1 MANTTL
7 ALSILAGLAIIL
19 ALVIP
24 LLNAIPKLSSFISLR
39 WSCVSVILLVMV
51 GVVIDF
57 EPLADSTRD
66 IALKGGLIIVA
77 AFIILRTVE
86 KILANGWLKGM
97 NIRGTVTKGDTVATV
112 EIKKDETT
120 VEVKDSTEENKEEKE
135 AVEEENKDKE
145 ESKE

>member
-1 MANTTL
+1 MVNTTL

-39 WSCVSVILLVMV
+39 WSCVSVILLIMV

-57 EPLADSTRD
+57 EPLADTTRD

-77 AFIILRTVE
+77 AFIILRTIE
-86 KILANGWLKGM
+86 KVLANGWLKGM
-97 NIRGTVTKGDTVATV
+97 NIKGTVTKGDIVATV
-112 EIKKDETT
+112 DIKKDEAK
-120 VEVKDSTEENKEEKE
+120 VEVKDSTEENEEEKE
-135 AVEEENKDKE
+135 AVEDSDNKEENKE
-145 ESKE
+145 

>member
-7 ALSILAGLAIIL
+7 ALSVLAGLALIL
-19 ALVIP
+19 ALIIP

-39 WSCVSVILLVMV
+39 WSCVSVILLIMV

-57 EPLADSTRD
+57 EPLADTTRD

-77 AFIILRTVE
+77 AFIILRTIE
-86 KILANGWLKGM
+86 KVLANGWLKGM
-97 NIRGTVTKGDTVATV
+97 NIKGTVTKGDIVATV
-112 EIKKDETT
+112 DIKKDEAK

-135 AVEEENKDKE
+135 AVEGSDNKEENNE
-145 ESKE
+145 

>member
-39 WSCVSVILLVMV
+39 WSCVSVILLIMV

-57 EPLADSTRD
+57 EPLADTTRD

-77 AFIILRTVE
+77 AFIILRTIE
-86 KILANGWLKGM
+86 KVLANGWLKGM
-97 NIRGTVTKGDTVATV
+97 NIKGTVTKGDIVATV
-112 EIKKDETT
+112 DIKKDEAK
-120 VEVKDSTEENKEEKE
+120 VEVKDSTEENEEEKE
-135 AVEEENKDKE
+135 AVEDSDNKEENKE
-145 ESKE
+145 

>member
-77 AFIILRTVE
+77 AFIILRTIE
-86 KILANGWLKGM
+86 KILANGWLNKVNVKGT
-97 NIRGTVTKGDTVATV
+97 IQKGDTVATV

-120 VEVKDSTEENKEEKE
+120 VEVKDSTEENKEE
-135 AVEEENKDKE
+135 NKDKE
-145 ESKE
+145 

>member
-7 ALSILAGLAIIL
+7 ALSILAGLALIL

-39 WSCVSVILLVMV
+39 WSCVSVILLIMV

-57 EPLADSTRD
+57 EPLADTTRD

-77 AFIILRTVE
+77 AFIILRTIE
-86 KILANGWLKGM
+86 KVLANGWLNKVNVKGT
-97 NIRGTVTKGDTVATV
+97 IQKGDIVATV
-112 EIKKDETT
+112 DIKKDDTI
-120 VEVKDSTEENKEEKE
+120 VEVKDSTEEKE
-135 AVEEENKDKE
+135 AVEGSDNKEENKE
-145 ESKE
+145 